1 MKRQECHRDGGQ
13 QRIQRQDEA
22 EHRRGG
28 ETRSSIKMVDR
39 NNGSVKVVSLSDIF
53 SSSGAL
59 PFIEE
64 REDPGVFIPERTSG
78 GEGGGR
84 LGEYVIK

>member
-28 ETRSSIKMVDR
+28 ETRSPTKMVDR
-39 NNGSVKVVSLSDIF
+39 NNGSAKRASLSDIF

-59 PFIEE
+59 PFDEE
-64 REDPGVFIPERTSG
+64 LEDPGVFIPERVPQAEKAADVRGSTS
-78 GEGGGR
+78 
-84 LGEYVIK
+84 